1 MRRPDEEGGPAE
13 SGAAGAGPP
22 EGGAG
27 TGDRHAPIS
36 GRARESLRRS
46 SKGLRRGSERARVL
60 IAHGLGEPALFAIT
74 LSAAV
79 SAIFF
84 SLGVVAGRALGLTP
98 VVFLLAGV
106 FFAVTMATYV
116 EGSSLHI
123 ERGGA
128 STFARYAF
136 DEFWSFIAGWAILLD
151 YLIVMAIGAVVIS
164 EYLSVF
170 WDELGE
176 GALPLVIAGGALLFV
191 AMQNIH
197 GLSANR
203 LGIVLRLSL
212 FSIVVLVAVS
222 LIGFA
227 QYWDP
232 GSIRS
237 SIDLGVAPRWEDLI
251 FATGVATVAVIGVEA
266 ASGLAG
272 EIRVG
277 RRGLKRVVL
286 ASIAAT
292 MLLFLIVSVAGLMA
306 TPVVGD
312 RTALGG
318 RFIEAPVLAI
328 PSSYEPGFV
337 MDASQY
343 LVGATAAAL
352 LLVAMN
358 GQMLGLARLAYSLG
372 TNRQI
377 PSGVGRLHAR
387 RGTPYVTI
395 IIAALIAFALSLPHD
410 VDFLA
415 GLFAFGAMIAFA
427 LAHLSVIALR
437 FREAD
442 RPSAFRVP
450 FSIPVRGARVPLPAV
465 LGAAFS
471 IGVWLSIVIYHE
483 GARVIGAIWMAF
495 GITLYVVYRRSQGKS
510 LTRRFTIPAEAL
522 QESPGVEYGSI
533 LVPVFGEELDDDI
546 VGTAGRLATSEGDE
560 EGGAVLE
567 ALYVFEIPMSLP
579 IDARVP
585 DDRVKEAKRVLAR
598 AKEVGEEYEGVEVAT
613 AMVRGRSAGQA
624 IVSEARR
631 RGVEAIVLGAEE
643 PSRLR
648 GGAIL
653 GGRGRVRDRFVG
665 DTTRYVIDKAPCK
678 VILTAPPAGVEGTRE
693 GVLP

>member
-1 MRRPDEEGGPAE
+1 VSGGGGGGGSARRTAE
-13 SGAAGAGPP
+13 LS
-22 EGGAG
+22 
-27 TGDRHAPIS
+27 D
-36 GRARESLRRS
+36 RARESLRRS
-46 SKGLRRGSERARVL
+46 SEGLRRGSERTRVL
-60 IAHGLGEPALFAIT
+60 MAHTLGEPALFAIT
-74 LSAAV
+74 LSAVV
-79 SAIFF
+79 SAIFV

-98 VVFLLAGV
+98 VVFLLSGV

-136 DEFWSFIAGWAILLD
+136 NEFWSFIAGWAILLD

-164 EYLSVF
+164 EYLTVF
-170 WDELGE
+170 WTELDEGV
-176 GALPLVIAGGALLFV
+176 LPELIAGAALLFV

-197 GLSANR
+197 GLSADR
-203 LGIVLRLSL
+203 IGSVLRLAL
-212 FSIVVLVAVS
+212 ISIVVLVAVS

-227 QYWDP
+227 YYWDP
-232 GSIRS
+232 GSIHG
-237 SIDLGVAPRWEDLI
+237 SIDLGVAPQWDDLI
-251 FATGVATVAVIGVEA
+251 FATGIATVAAIGVEA

-272 EIRVG
+272 EVRVG
-277 RRGLKRVVL
+277 RRGLRRVVI
-286 ASIAAT
+286 ASVAAAVV
-292 MLLFLIVSVAGLMA
+292 LCVLVSVAALMA
-306 TPVVGD
+306 TPVVGT
-312 RTALGG
+312 RTALGD
-318 RFIEAPVLAI
+318 RYLEAPVLAI
-328 PSSYEPGFV
+328 VSSYEPGFLL
-337 MDASQY
+337 DAGRY
-343 LVGATAAAL
+343 VVGATAAAL

-358 GQMLGLARLAYSLG
+358 GQMLGLARLAYSLA

-377 PSGVGRLHAR
+377 PSAVGRLHRR

-395 IIAALIAFALSLPHD
+395 SIAALIAFALAVPHD
-410 VDFLA
+410 LDFLA
-415 GLFAFGAMIAFA
+415 GVFAFGAMIAFSI
-427 LAHLSVIALR
+427 AHLAVIRLR
-437 FREAD
+437 FRERD

-465 LGAAFS
+465 FGAAFS
-471 IGVWLSIVIYHE
+471 ISVWVSVVIYHQ
-483 GARVIGAIWMAF
+483 GARGIGAGWMAA
-495 GITLYVVYRRSQGKS
+495 GLTLYVAYRRSQDKS
-510 LTRRFTIPAEAL
+510 LTQRFTIPAEAL
-522 QESPGVEYGSI
+522 QEAAAAEYGSI

-546 VGTAGRLATSEGDE
+546 VGTAGRLAASESDDE

-585 DDRVKEAKRVLAR
+585 EERVREAKRVLAR
-598 AKEVGEEYEGVEVAT
+598 AKEVGEEYAGVEVAT
-613 AMVRGRSAGQA
+613 AMVRGRSVGQA
-624 IVSEARR
+624 IVSEAKR

-665 DTTRYVIDKAPCK
+665 DTTRYVVEKAPCK
-678 VILTAPPAGVEGTRE
+678 VILTAPPAGEEGTRE

>member
-1 MRRPDEEGGPAE
+1 M
-13 SGAAGAGPP
+13 
-22 EGGAG
+22 
-27 TGDRHAPIS
+27 
-36 GRARESLRRS
+36 
-46 SKGLRRGSERARVL
+46 
-60 IAHGLGEPALFAIT
+60 IAHTLGEPALFAIT
-74 LSAAV
+74 LSSVVAAL
-79 SAIFF
+79 FF
-84 SLGVVAGRALGLTP
+84 SLGIVAGRALGLTP
-98 VVFLLAGV
+98 LVFLIAGI

-136 DEFWSFIAGWAILLD
+136 DEFWSFVAGWAILLD
-151 YLIVMAIGAVVIS
+151 YLIVMAMGAVVIP

-170 WDELGE
+170 WHELGT
-176 GALPLVIAGGALLFV
+176 GALETVIAAGALLYV
-191 AMQNIH
+191 AMSNIR

-203 LGIVLRLSL
+203 IGSVLRLSL
-212 FSIVVLVAVS
+212 LSIVVLVLVS
-222 LIGFA
+222 LIGFT

-232 GSIRS
+232 GSIHA
-237 SIDLGVAPRWEDLI
+237 SIHLGTAPTWEDFI
-251 FATGVATVAVIGVEA
+251 FALGIASVVAIGVEA

-277 RRGLKRVVL
+277 RRGLRRVVIVSVL
-286 ASIAAT
+286 AAVA
-292 MLLFLIVSVAGLMA
+292 LFVLVSVAGLMA
-306 TPVVGD
+306 TPVVGT

-318 RFIEAPVLAI
+318 RFLEAPVLAI
-328 PSSYEPGFV
+328 PSSYEPGALLDV
-337 MDASQY
+337 SRYA
-343 LVGATAAAL
+343 VGATAAAL

-358 GQMLGLARLAYSLG
+358 GQMLGLARLAYSLA

-377 PSGVGRLHAR
+377 PSAVGRLHRR

-395 IIAALIAFALSLPHD
+395 TLAALIAFALALPHD
-410 VDFLA
+410 LNFLA
-415 GLFAFGAMIAFA
+415 GVFAFGAMIAFS

-437 FREAD
+437 FRESD
-442 RPSAFRVP
+442 RPSAYRVP
-450 FSIPVRGARVPLPAV
+450 FSIPVGGASVPLPAV
-465 LGAAFS
+465 FGAAFS
-471 IGVWLSIVIYHE
+471 IAVWLSVIVYHE
-483 GARVIGAIWMAF
+483 GARYIGFGWMAA
-495 GITLYVVYRRSQGKS
+495 GITLYTIYRRGQGKS

-522 QESPGVEYGSI
+522 QEGTAAEYGSI
-533 LVPVFGEELDDDI
+533 LVPVFGEEFDDDI
-546 VGTAGRLATSEGDE
+546 VGTAGRLATSEGEDD

-585 DDRVKEAKRVLAR
+585 EERVKEAKRVLAR
-598 AKEVGEEYEGVEVAT
+598 AKEVGEEYAGVEVAT
-613 AMVRGRSAGQA
+613 AMVRGRSVGQA

-653 GGRGRVRDRFVG
+653 GGRGRVRDKFVG
-665 DTTRYVIDKAPCK
+665 ETTRYVIEKAPCK
-678 VILTAPPAGVEGTRE
+678 VILTAPPAGEEGTRE